1 VVLIRR
7 DTEAVSVLGLGMGV
21 LAVLATGSLFDVV
34 MACLFTWI
42 AISVYREL

>member
-1 VVLIRR
+1 MLIRR
-7 DTEAVSVLGLGMGV
+7 DTEAVAVLGLGMGV